1 MAFTPD
7 ICLLAIGIE
16 FFCFFIKGL
25 AAFGDPL
32 ISTPLLSMIMD
43 NRVISPMNLL
53 LGTPINAHMA
63 WKNRKA
69 FTAKTVVPILIAI
82 LCGIIPGVVLLKY
95 ATSWTLKACLGA
107 LVIGIGVEMLVRDRT
122 KPAKNSKVMMI
133 VASFFS
139 GVTAGLYG
147 INLFFVAYVERTTK
161 TREAF
166 RGNVC
171 FIFLVENIFRLIVY
185 IISGVLTR
193 EVLTLALATMPG
205 AFLGF
210 FLGSRVDKRLSERA
224 IRYIIIAMF
233 MAGGVSILVKALVLK
248 S

>member
-1 MAFTPD
+1 
-7 ICLLAIGIE
+7 
-16 FFCFFIKGL
+16 
-25 AAFGDPL
+25 
-32 ISTPLLSMIMD
+32 MIMD
-43 NRVISPMNLL
+43 NKVNSPMNLL

-69 FTAKTVVPILIAI
+69 FTAKTVVPILIV
-82 LCGIIPGVVLLKY
+82 CGIIPGVVLLKY

-185 IISGVLTR
+185 IISGVFTK
-193 EVLTLALATMPG
+193 EVLVLTLATMPG
-205 AFLGF
+205 ALLGF
-210 FLGSRVDKRLSERA
+210 YVGSRVDKRLSEKA

>member
-1 MAFTPD
+1 MTFTPHLY
-7 ICLLAIGIE
+7 LLAICIE
-16 FFCFFIKGL
+16 FACFFIKGL
-25 AAFGDPL
+25 AAFGDSL
-32 ISTPLLSMIMD
+32 ISNPLLSMVMD
-43 NRVISPMNLL
+43 NKIISPTNLL
-53 LGTPINAHMA
+53 LSAPVNAYMA

-69 FTAKTVVPILIAI
+69 FTVKAIMPILISI
-82 LCGIIPGVVLLKY
+82 LCGVIPGVMLLKY

-107 LVIGIGVEMLVRDRT
+107 LVIGIGAEMLARDR
-122 KPAKNSKVMMI
+122 SKSVKSSRITMI
-133 VASFFS
+133 LVSFFS

-171 FIFLVENIFRLIVY
+171 FIFLVENIFRLLVY
-185 IISGVLTR
+185 IVSGVLTK
-193 EVLTLALATMPG
+193 EVLVLTLVIMPG
-205 AFLGF
+205 SFLGF
-210 FLGSRVDKRLSERA
+210 FLGSRVDKRLSEKT

-233 MAGGVSILVKALVLK
+233 MAGGLSILIKALVLR